1 MGLLIFYAVI
11 SIFFSFLCSIL
22 EAVLLSVTPTFV
34 NVKKKEGK
42 AYASS
47 LEALK
52 KDVDKPLIAILTL
65 NTIAHTVGAIL
76 VGVQAKAAY
85 AELYGNETKS
95 FLGIQITEDLMVG
108 IVSSVMTILILVASE
123 IIPKTIGATYWR
135 QLSNFTT
142 KALKVL
148 IFPLKWTGLL
158 WILQLTT
165 KLIGGKGH
173 HGSVL
178 SREDFHAMTD
188 MAQEEGVFEESE
200 SKVIK
205 NLLTFKE
212 VQAKDIMT
220 PRTVMTTENETTTV
234 EDFFN
239 ANQTLR
245 FSRIPVYTDSPDN
258 ITGLVLK
265 DEVYKEMANNNGAK
279 KLADVKR
286 NIIIINRDLPIPQLF
301 EQLVENRNHM
311 ALVVDEYGSVSG
323 LVTMEDV
330 IETLLG
336 LEIMDESDNV
346 ADLQML
352 ARKSWETRA
361 KRLGL
366 LEDPKNEG
374 N

>member
-22 EAVLLSVTPTFV
+22 EAVLLSITPTFI

-42 AYASS
+42 AYAAD
-47 LEALK
+47 LEELK
-52 KDVDKPLIAILTL
+52 KDVDRPLIAILTL

-85 AELYGNETKS
+85 VELYGSEKVS
-95 FLGIQITEDLMVG
+95 VLGMDFTEDLMVG
-108 IVSSVMTILILVASE
+108 VVSTIMTILILVASE
-123 IIPKTIGATYWR
+123 IIPKTIGATFWKR
-135 QLSNFTT
+135 LSNFTA

-148 IFPLKWTGLL
+148 IFPLKWTGIL
-158 WILQLTT
+158 WVLQLTT

-173 HGSVL
+173 GSVL
-178 SREDFHAMTD
+178 SREGFAAMAD
-188 MAQEEGVFEESE
+188 IAQEEGLFEESE

-205 NLLTFKE
+205 NLLNFK
-212 VQAKDIMT
+212 QILAKDIMT
-220 PRTVMTTENETTTV
+220 PRTVMKIEDENTNIEA
-234 EDFFN
+234 FFK
-239 ANQTLR
+239 ANQNIR
-245 FSRIPVYTDSPDN
+245 FSRIPIYTNDPDN

-265 DEVYKEMANNNGAK
+265 DEVFKEMALGNGSK
-279 KLADVKR
+279 SLKEIKR
-286 NIIIINRDLPIPQLF
+286 NIIIVDRNIPIPKLF
-301 EQLVENRNHM
+301 EQLVESRNHM

-346 ADLQML
+346 SDLQLL

-366 LEDPKNEG
+366 IDNDTS
-374 N
+374 NNN